1 MKAVIFNG
9 NSINPGDVS
18 WEPVTSLADTVIY
31 PDTADDE
38 RIERARG
45 FDGIL
50 TDRTGIDRNTMENLP
65 DLKLILKL
73 ATGYDNIDLKCAQ
86 ELGIRVFNIPAYSTD
101 AVAQHAMALILEI
114 ACALPENHSRAA
126 VTAPA
131 GYGLEQ
137 GYAPSFLLSGK
148 SLGIAGYGNI
158 GKKTAQLAEAF
169 GMEINIYSRD
179 REKCIK
185 SDILSLH
192 MPLTE
197 ETYHMIDREFI
208 SEMKDGAV
216 IINTARGA
224 LIDEYALADALKSGK
239 IAAAGIDVLE
249 NEPAFS
255 SPLRSAP
262 NVNITPHIAFAARET
277 RQKLI
282 DIAGDVI
289 KGYIEGKE
297 INRII

>member
-1 MKAVIFNG
+1 MRIVVFNG

-18 WEPVTSLADTVIY
+18 WKPVTSLAETVIY

-38 RIERARG
+38 RIERATG

-50 TDRTGIDRNTMENLP
+50 TDRTAIDRNTMESLP
-65 DLKLILKL
+65 DLKFIIKL
-73 ATGYDNIDLKCAQ
+73 ATGYDNIDLNCAQ
-86 ELGIRVFNIPAYSTD
+86 SLGIRVFNIPAYSTD

-114 ACALPENHSRAA
+114 ACALPQNHAMAA
-126 VTAPA
+126 VTDPA
-131 GYGLEQ
+131 EYGSVK

-158 GKKTAQLAEAF
+158 GRRTAQLAEAF
-169 GMEINIYSRD
+169 GMEINIYSRE
-179 REKCIK
+179 REKCMK

-192 MPLTE
+192 MPLTR
-197 ETYHMIDREFI
+197 ETYHMVNRDFI

-239 IAAAGIDVLE
+239 IAAAGVDVLE
-249 NEPAFS
+249 DEPALS

-262 NVNITPHIAFAARET
+262 NVNITPHVAFAARET

-282 DIAGDVI
+282 DIAGDVLR
-289 KGYIEGKE
+289 GYIEGKE
-297 INRII
+297 INRIV